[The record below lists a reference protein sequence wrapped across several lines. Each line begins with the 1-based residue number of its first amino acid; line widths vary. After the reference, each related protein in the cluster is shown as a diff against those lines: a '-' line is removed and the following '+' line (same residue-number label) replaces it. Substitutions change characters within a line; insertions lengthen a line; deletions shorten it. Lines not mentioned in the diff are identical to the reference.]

1 MFGEKSTGSF
11 PLRCVIERPALRR
24 LLSKRWAMLRESRM
38 NPLKKF
44 FLWLSGRTVPSPLPA
59 PPLLPAP
66 EHTTFIPHDP
76 SLLERTR
83 MQWMMGDW
91 KGLAALDSATIEHHS
106 ERAKLAAYVG
116 AGFQQLG
123 QHSEA
128 QRLLELAK
136 EWGCTRKLLTELL
149 LSGVYYTLARA
160 ALVAGDRT
168 RALRNLKES
177 IEVGMPGHDAVL
189 VARARIGAQDQMAG
203 AHLLDW
209 GKVEEFSFL
218 GLPEQ
223 EGAEDGQAQTIA
235 DLEDSA
241 YEKD

>member
-1 MFGEKSTGSF
+1 
-11 PLRCVIERPALRR
+11 
-24 LLSKRWAMLRESRM
+24 M

-44 FLWLSGRTVPSPLPA
+44 FLWLTGRAVAPRPLE

-66 EHTTFIPHDP
+66 VDTTFIPHD
-76 SLLERTR
+76 SGLLERTR

-91 KGLAALDSATIEHHS
+91 KSLATLEMATLETHS

-116 AGFQQLG
+116 AGLQQLG
-123 QHSEA
+123 QHAEA
-128 QRLLELAK
+128 QRLLEQAK
-136 EWGCTRKLLTELL
+136 EWGCARKLLTEVL

-160 ALVAGDRT
+160 ALVAGDRP

-209 GKVEEFSFL
+209 GKPEEFGFL
-218 GLPEQ
+218 EHPAQ
-223 EGAEDGQAQTIA
+223 EGVAEVRDQESRVSEISDEQK
-235 DLEDSA
+235 E
-241 YEKD
+241 